1 MQIYVLVERKEIIK
15 IQTCYNSI
23 KPGWRGGGWRA
34 GVSVCL
40 NKNISTCSCKSNKVK
55 YSDGGFFA
63 IKVCSKFIKSILWNW
78 TFNLLLMLRITSY
91 NSGNQRGFRWWR
103 YLKLFWTL
111 LDFVYFE
118 NSEFSCHLRTV
129 QLCYYVITDKTIS
142 VNSWSIFIGANSRL
156 LFIVRSDIIKGFQ
169 ICSSEKSTNCCSPAQ
184 NVRIHIILIFFWNKG
199 SNLFKISNECISET
213 VFAHLKRY
221 KEM

>member
-1 MQIYVLVERKEIIK
+1 MECICE
-15 IQTCYNSI
+15 
-23 KPGWRGGGWRA
+23 
-34 GVSVCL
+34 VCL

-142 VNSWSIFIGANSRL
+142 VNSPSIFIRANSRL
-156 LFIVRSDIIKGFQ
+156 YREILSPRQTIKSLWKEISDWRSCLAVLIIKNIWLASIKVFPYPVHHDVCGWQ
-169 ICSSEKSTNCCSPAQ
+169 ISDKIYNLDPASLLNQ
-184 NVRIHIILIFFWNKG
+184 TEGILSFIPG
-199 SNLFKISNECISET
+199 DALF
-213 VFAHLKRY
+213 
-221 KEM
+221 